1 MSQPPSFSASP
12 DVLADACAA
21 CGGECLECCFNDAI
35 VFEAGV
41 GYRVVEDNCAGCGA
55 CIPACAH
62 GLIEVWQGVA
72 TIATNAKNATVTPA
86 PASSY
91 DAYEARPAYAA

>member
-12 DVLADACAA
+12 DVLPDACAA

-35 VFEAGV
+35 VFAQGV
-41 GYRVVEDNCAGCGA
+41 YRVVEDNCAGCGA

-62 GLIEVWQGVA
+62 GLIEVWRGVA
-72 TIATNAKNATVTPA
+72 TIATVASA
-86 PASSY
+86 PLELCAG
-91 DAYEARPAYAA
+91 